1 MTSLTFDLNGG
12 NVGGVTTD
20 IVVNDAI
27 IGSNILD
34 NEDLPEPVYT
44 GYTLVG
50 WAYDALGATMV
61 GAGDN
66 ITEDG
71 TIYAI
76 WEKTIYTVTYSLNGG
91 TNASGNPATFVNSDL
106 PITLQDAVKADNTF
120 DGWYTEAGFENAVTT
135 ISTVGNK
142 SLFAKFTSN

>member
-20 IVVNDAI
+20 IEVEDAI

-91 TNASGNPATFVNSDL
+91 TNDEDNPSTFVITDL
-106 PITLQDAVKADNTF
+106 PITLGVAVKADNTF
-120 DGWYTEAGFENAVTT
+120 NGWYTEAEFISEVTT

-142 SLFAKFTSN
+142 SLFAKFTGN